1 MQLKFLLHTLI
12 PFIAP
17 QVVLAQNRDTLKKDT
32 ANTRQLKEV
41 VVTGTRTP
49 KSLQQVPIPITRITA
64 DEIKKKGLVRL
75 NEILAE
81 QTGMTI
87 LDDPHGQGIQIQG
100 FDPAYTMILIDG
112 LPLIGRNTGILE
124 LSRIT
129 TNNIDRIEIVKGPTS
144 SLYGSEAMAGVVN
157 IITSD
162 PAKGVSAGL
171 STRYGTNKTADIS
184 LNSAY
189 RSDKFHLSGFANRY
203 SSGGYTLQPSSGLP
217 TVSPFAGYTLNA
229 KSAYKIDAQTTIK
242 LSVRYY
248 TNDQDSKYLVDNR
261 YAGGTGTEKDFNV
274 APVITHRF
282 NNKLFSTLQL
292 YRSTYKTNSNVRY
305 TDDQSVYDQT
315 YFNQTFNR
323 AELQNDYALRD
334 NLKLTAG
341 AGGQYES
348 VEATRYEKL
357 QSFTSGYGYF
367 QADWLPVKKLDII
380 AGGRYDVHSVYKSQ
394 FSPKLAVSYA
404 LSPKFTLLGSAGKG
418 YKAPDF
424 RQLYLNFTNAEV
436 GYSVF
441 GYEEAAAGIARLQQ
455 QGQIESVLIDPSTLQ
470 RLNAESSTAFNFG
483 YRYKPNSKL
492 YWTANLFRNNITNLI
507 ETAAIA
513 IKTNGQSVFS
523 YFNLNKVYTQG
534 VETDLS
540 YQLFKPLQVG
550 GGFQYLEAF
559 DQDVLDQI
567 AAGKVFTKD
576 PVTNLTKEIK
586 RSDYGGLLGRSKY
599 TYNIRVNYL
608 DEKTGI
614 NASVRAIYR
623 GRYGYKDSDGNG
635 IVNRDDE
642 YTKGYVL
649 VNASLSKPFLKDAL
663 RVQLTSQNLL
673 NYKDSQVILN
683 LPGRLIYAGVTYNFN
698 KNQ

>member
-1 MQLKFLLHTLI
+1 MKIKYALYILAMPFTLQM
-12 PFIAP
+12 AD
-17 QVVLAQNRDTLKKDT
+17 AQRRDTLKRDT
-32 ANTRQLKEV
+32 ANHKQLKEV

-49 KSLQQVPIPITRITA
+49 KGLQQVPIPITRITA
-64 DEIKKKGLVRL
+64 EEIKKKGLVRL
-75 NEILAE
+75 NEVLAE
-81 QTGMTI
+81 QTGITI
-87 LDDPHGQGIQIQG
+87 LDDPHGQGVQIQG

-112 LPLIGRNTGILE
+112 LPLIGRNTGIFE

-157 IITSD
+157 IITTD
-162 PAKGVSAGL
+162 PAKGISGGAGI
-171 STRYGTNKTADIS
+171 RYGTNKTADLS

-189 RSDKFHLSGFANRY
+189 RNDRFYLSGFANRY
-203 SSGGYTLQPSSGLP
+203 SSGGYTLQASSGLP
-217 TVSPFAGYTLNA
+217 TVSPFAGYTLNG
-229 KSAYKIDAQTTIK
+229 KSAYKIDDRTTIK

-248 TNDQDSKYLVDNR
+248 ANDQDARYLVSDR
-261 YAGGTGTEKDFNV
+261 YAGGAGTERDLNI

-282 NNKLFSTLQL
+282 SDQLVSTLQL
-292 YRSTYKTNSNVRY
+292 YRSAYQTKSDIRFE
-305 TDDQSVYDQT
+305 DDRSVYDQT
-315 YFNQTFNR
+315 FFNQAFNR
-323 AELQNDYALRD
+323 AELQNDYAIKD

-341 AGGQYES
+341 AGGQYET
-348 VEATRYEKL
+348 VEATRYTKL

-367 QADWLPVKKLDII
+367 QADWLPIKKLNVIV
-380 AGGRYDVHSVYKSQ
+380 GGRYDVHSVYKSQ
-394 FSPKLAVSYA
+394 FSPKLAASYA
-404 LSPKFTLLGSAGKG
+404 FNQKFTLLGSVGKG

-441 GYEEAAAGIARLQQ
+441 GYEEAGAGIQHLQQ
-455 QGQIESVLIDPSTLQ
+455 QGQIQSVLIDPASLQ

-483 YRYKPNSKL
+483 YRYKATTRL

-534 VETDLS
+534 LETDLS
-540 YQLFKPLQVG
+540 YQLFKPLQVA
-550 GGFQYLEAF
+550 GGFQYLEAY
-559 DQDVLDQI
+559 DQDVVDQI

-576 PVTNLTKEIK
+576 PSTNLTKLIK
-586 RSDYGGLLGRSKY
+586 KSEYGGLLGRSKY
-599 TYNIRVNYL
+599 TYNVRVNYL

-614 NASVRAIYR
+614 NASVRVIYR
-623 GRYGYKDSDGNG
+623 GRYGYKDTDGNG

-649 VNASLSKPFLKDAL
+649 VNASLSKPFFKDAL
-663 RVQLTSQNLL
+663 RVQLTAQNLL
-673 NYKDSQVILN
+673 SYRDAQVILN
-683 LPGRLIYAGVTYNFN
+683 LPGRLIYAGITYNFN
-698 KNQ
+698 HQ

>member
-1 MQLKFLLHTLI
+1 MKIKYALYILAMPFTLQM
-12 PFIAP
+12 AD
-17 QVVLAQNRDTLKKDT
+17 AQRRDTLKRDT
-32 ANTRQLKEV
+32 ANHKQLKEV

-49 KSLQQVPIPITRITA
+49 KGLQQVPIPITRIT
-64 DEIKKKGLVRL
+64 GLVRL
-75 NEILAE
+75 NEVLAE
-81 QTGMTI
+81 QTGITI
-87 LDDPHGQGIQIQG
+87 LDDPHGQGVQIQG

-112 LPLIGRNTGILE
+112 LPLIGRNTGIFE

-157 IITSD
+157 IITTD
-162 PAKGVSAGL
+162 PAKGISGGAGI
-171 STRYGTNKTADIS
+171 RYGTNKTADLS

-189 RSDKFHLSGFANRY
+189 RNDRFYLSGFANRY
-203 SSGGYTLQPSSGLP
+203 SSGGYTLQASSGLP
-217 TVSPFAGYTLNA
+217 TVSPFAGYTLNG
-229 KSAYKIDAQTTIK
+229 KSAYKIDDRTTIK

-248 TNDQDSKYLVDNR
+248 ANDQDARYLVSDR
-261 YAGGTGTEKDFNV
+261 YAGGAGTERDLNI

-282 NNKLFSTLQL
+282 SDQLVSTLQL
-292 YRSTYKTNSNVRY
+292 YRSAYQTKSDIRFE
-305 TDDQSVYDQT
+305 DDRSVYDQT
-315 YFNQTFNR
+315 FFNQAFNR
-323 AELQNDYALRD
+323 AELQNDYAIKD

-341 AGGQYES
+341 AGGQYET
-348 VEATRYEKL
+348 VEATRYTKL

-367 QADWLPVKKLDII
+367 QADWLPIKKLNVIV
-380 AGGRYDVHSVYKSQ
+380 GGRYDVHSVYKSQ
-394 FSPKLAVSYA
+394 FSPKLAASYA
-404 LSPKFTLLGSAGKG
+404 FNQKFTLLGSVGKG

-441 GYEEAAAGIARLQQ
+441 GYEEAGAGIQHLQQ
-455 QGQIESVLIDPSTLQ
+455 QGQIQSVLIDPASLQ

-483 YRYKPNSKL
+483 YRYKATTRL

-534 VETDLS
+534 LETDLS
-540 YQLFKPLQVG
+540 YQLFKPLQVA
-550 GGFQYLEAF
+550 GGFQYLEAY
-559 DQDVLDQI
+559 DQDVVDQI

-576 PVTNLTKEIK
+576 PSTNLTKLIK
-586 RSDYGGLLGRSKY
+586 KSEYGGLLGRSKY
-599 TYNIRVNYL
+599 TYNVRVNYL

-614 NASVRAIYR
+614 NASVRVIYR
-623 GRYGYKDSDGNG
+623 GRYGYKDTDGNG

-649 VNASLSKPFLKDAL
+649 VNASLSKPFFKDAL
-663 RVQLTSQNLL
+663 RVQLTAQNLL
-673 NYKDSQVILN
+673 SYRDAQVILN
-683 LPGRLIYAGVTYNFN
+683 LPGRLIYAGITYNFN
-698 KNQ
+698 HQ

>member
-1 MQLKFLLHTLI
+1 MKIKYALYILAMPFTLQM
-12 PFIAP
+12 AD
-17 QVVLAQNRDTLKKDT
+17 AQRRDTLKRDT
-32 ANTRQLKEV
+32 ANHKQLKEV

-49 KSLQQVPIPITRITA
+49 KGLQQVPIPITRITA
-64 DEIKKKGLVRL
+64 EEIKKKGLVRL
-75 NEILAE
+75 NEVLAE
-81 QTGMTI
+81 QTGITI
-87 LDDPHGQGIQIQG
+87 LDDPHGQGVQIQG

-112 LPLIGRNTGILE
+112 LPLIGRNTGIFE

-157 IITSD
+157 IITTD
-162 PAKGVSAGL
+162 PAKGISGGAGI
-171 STRYGTNKTADIS
+171 RYGTNKTADLS

-189 RSDKFHLSGFANRY
+189 RNDRFYLSGFANRY
-203 SSGGYTLQPSSGLP
+203 SSGGYTLQASSGLP
-217 TVSPFAGYTLNA
+217 TVSPFAGYTLNG
-229 KSAYKIDAQTTIK
+229 KSAYKIDDRTTIK

-248 TNDQDSKYLVDNR
+248 ANDQDARYLVSDR
-261 YAGGTGTEKDFNV
+261 YAGGAGTERDLNI

-282 NNKLFSTLQL
+282 SDQLVSTLQL
-292 YRSTYKTNSNVRY
+292 YRSAYQTKSDIRFE
-305 TDDQSVYDQT
+305 DDRSVYDQT
-315 YFNQTFNR
+315 FFNQAFNR
-323 AELQNDYALRD
+323 AELQNDYAIKD

-341 AGGQYES
+341 AGGQYET
-348 VEATRYEKL
+348 VEATRYTKL

-367 QADWLPVKKLDII
+367 QADWLPIKKLNVIV
-380 AGGRYDVHSVYKSQ
+380 GGRYDVHSVYKSQ
-394 FSPKLAVSYA
+394 FSPKLAASYA
-404 LSPKFTLLGSAGKG
+404 FNQKFTLLGSVGKG

-441 GYEEAAAGIARLQQ
+441 GYEEAGAGIQHLQQ
-455 QGQIESVLIDPSTLQ
+455 QGQIQSVLIDPASLQ

-483 YRYKPNSKL
+483 YRYKATTRL

-534 VETDLS
+534 LETDLS
-540 YQLFKPLQVG
+540 YQLFKPLQVA
-550 GGFQYLEAF
+550 GGFQYLEAY
-559 DQDVLDQI
+559 DQDVVDQI

-576 PVTNLTKEIK
+576 PSTNLTKLIK
-586 RSDYGGLLGRSKY
+586 KSEYGGLLGRSKY
-599 TYNIRVNYL
+599 TYNVRVNYL

-614 NASVRAIYR
+614 NASVRVIYR
-623 GRYGYKDSDGNG
+623 GRYGYKDTDGNG

-649 VNASLSKPFLKDAL
+649 VNASVSKLFFNNQL
-663 RVQLTSQNLL
+663 RLQVTGENIG
-673 NYKDSQVILN
+673 NYKNPGAISN
-683 LPGRLIYAGVTYNFN
+683 LAGRLVYAGVTYNFN
-698 KNQ
+698 KQ

>member
-1 MQLKFLLHTLI
+1 MQIKIILCFLL
-12 PFIAP
+12 
-17 QVVLAQNRDTLKKDT
+17 QVSAVGITAAQKADSLKKDS
-32 ANTRQLKEV
+32 AKQLKEV
-41 VVTGTRTP
+41 VVTGTRTQ
-49 KSLQQVPIPITRITA
+49 KSLQQVPIPITRITSE
-64 DEIKKKGLVRL
+64 EIKKKGLIRL
-75 NEILAE
+75 NEVLSE

-100 FDPAYTMILIDG
+100 FDPAYTLILIDG
-112 LPLIGRNTGILE
+112 LPLIGRTTGIFE

-157 IITSD
+157 IITAE
-162 PAKGVSAGL
+162 PAKGLAGGL
-171 STRYGTNKTADIS
+171 SARYGTNKTADLS
-184 LNSAY
+184 LNSSY
-189 RSDKFHLSGFANRY
+189 KTEKFYISGFVNRY
-203 SSGGYTLQPSSGLP
+203 SSGGYSLETASGIP
-217 TVSPFAGYTLNA
+217 TVSPFEGYTLNG
-229 KSAYKIDAQTTIK
+229 KTSYKIDNNTTLK

-248 TNDQDSKYLVDNR
+248 TNDQDSRFLVDTR
-261 YAGGTGTEKDFNV
+261 YAAGTGTEKDFNI

-282 NNKLFSTLQL
+282 SDKVFSTLQL
-292 YRSTYKTNSNVRY
+292 YRSTYKTNSDVRY
-305 TDDQSVYDQT
+305 EDDNSVYDQT
-315 YFNQTFNR
+315 YFNQAFNR
-323 AELQNDYALRD
+323 AEIQNDYAIQD

-341 AGGQYES
+341 LGGQYET
-348 VEATRYEKL
+348 VEATRYTKL

-380 AGGRYDVHSVYKSQ
+380 AGGRYDAHSVYKSQ

-404 LSPKFTLLGSAGKG
+404 LTDKFTLLGSVGKG

-441 GYEEAAAGIARLQQ
+441 GYEEANAGIQRLQQ
-455 QGQIESVLIDPSTLQ
+455 EGQIESVLIDPSTLK

-483 YRYKPNSKL
+483 FRYKPTEKL
-492 YWTANLFRNNITNLI
+492 YWTANLFRNNISNLI
-507 ETAAIA
+507 ETAPIA

-523 YFNLNKVYTQG
+523 YFNLNKVFTQG

-540 YQLFKPLQVG
+540 YQLFKPLQIAG
-550 GGFQYLEAF
+550 GIQYLEAY

-567 AAGKVFTKD
+567 KAGKVFTKD
-576 PVTNLTKEIK
+576 PTTNLTKVIK
-586 RSDYGGLLGRSKY
+586 RSDYGGLLSRSKY
-599 TYNIRVNYL
+599 TYNVRLNYQ

-614 NASVRAIYR
+614 NTSIRVIYR
-623 GRYGYKDSDGNG
+623 GRYGYKDTDGNG
-635 IVNRDDE
+635 IVNRADE

-649 VNASLSKPFLKDAL
+649 VNASLSKMFLKDAIRL
-663 RVQLTSQNLL
+663 QFTAQNLL

-683 LPGRLIYAGVTYNFN
+683 LPGRLIYAGLAYNFN
-698 KNQ
+698 K

>member
-1 MQLKFLLHTLI
+1 M
-12 PFIAP
+12 PFTFHMAY
-17 QVVLAQNRDTLKKDT
+17 AQRRDTLKKDT
-32 ANTRQLKEV
+32 VNIKQLKEV

-75 NEILAE
+75 NEVLAE

-100 FDPAYTMILIDG
+100 FDPAYTMFLIDG

-157 IITSD
+157 IITAD
-162 PAKGVSAGL
+162 PAKGISGGVA
-171 STRYGTNKTADIS
+171 TRYGTNNTADLT

-189 RSDKFHLSGFANRY
+189 KNDRFYISGFANRY

-217 TVSPFAGYTLNA
+217 TVSPFAGYTLNG
-229 KSAYKIDAQTTIK
+229 KSSYKIDDRTTIK

-248 TNDQDSKYLVDNR
+248 TNDQDSRYLVDNR
-261 YAGGTGTEKDFNV
+261 YAAGTGTENDFNI

-282 NNKLFSTLQL
+282 TDKVFSTLQL
-292 YRSTYKTNSNVRY
+292 YRSTYKTNSDVRY
-305 TDDQSVYDQT
+305 EDDKSVYDQT
-315 YFNQTFNR
+315 YFNQAFNR
-323 AELQNDYALRD
+323 AELQNDYAVKD

-341 AGGQYES
+341 AGGQYET
-348 VEATRYEKL
+348 VEATRYTKL
-357 QSFTSGYGYF
+357 QSFTSGYSYF

-394 FSPKLAVSYA
+394 FSPKLAASYA
-404 LSPKFTLLGSAGKG
+404 LSSKFTVLGSVGKG

-441 GYEEAAAGIARLQQ
+441 GYEEASTGIQRLQQ
-455 QGQIESVLIDPSTLQ
+455 AGQIETILIDPATLKS
-470 RLNAESSTAFNFG
+470 LNAESSTAFNLG
-483 YRYKPNSKL
+483 YRYKATSKL

-540 YQLFKPLQVG
+540 YQLFKSLQVA
-550 GGFQYLEAF
+550 GGFQYLEAY

-567 AAGKVFTKD
+567 AAGRVFTKD
-576 PVTNLTKEIK
+576 PETNLTKVIK

-599 TYNIRVNYL
+599 TCNVRVNYQE
-608 DEKTGI
+608 EKTGI
-614 NASVRAIYR
+614 NTSIRAIYR
-623 GRYGYKDSDGNG
+623 GRYGYKDTDGNG
-635 IVNRDDE
+635 IVNRNDE
-642 YTKGYVL
+642 YTKGHIL
-649 VNASLSKPFLKDAL
+649 VNASLSKPLLKDAF
-663 RVQLTSQNLL
+663 RVQLTAQNLL
-673 NYKDSQVILN
+673 NYKDAQVILN
-683 LPGRLIYAGVTYNFN
+683 LPGRLIYTGITYNFN
-698 KNQ
+698 KK

>member
-1 MQLKFLLHTLI
+1 MQIKYILY
-12 PFIAP
+12 
-17 QVVLAQNRDTLKKDT
+17 VLAMPFTFNIAYAQRRDTLKKDT
-32 ANTRQLKEV
+32 VNIKQLKEV

-75 NEILAE
+75 NEVLAE

-157 IITSD
+157 IITAD
-162 PAKGVSAGL
+162 PVKGISGDVA
-171 STRYGTNKTADIS
+171 TRYGTNNTADLT

-189 RSDKFHLSGFANRY
+189 KNDRFYISGFANRY
-203 SSGGYTLQPSSGLP
+203 SSDGYTLQSSSGLP
-217 TVSPFAGYTLNA
+217 TVSPFAGYTLNG
-229 KSAYKIDAQTTIK
+229 KSSYKIDDRTTIK

-248 TNDQDSKYLVDNR
+248 TNDQDSRYLVDNR
-261 YAGGTGTEKDFNV
+261 YAGGTGTEKDFNI

-282 NNKLFSTLQL
+282 TDKLLSTLQL
-292 YRSTYKTNSNVRY
+292 YRSTYKTNSDVRY
-305 TDDQSVYDQT
+305 EDDKSVYDQT
-315 YFNQTFNR
+315 YFNQAFNR
-323 AELQNDYALRD
+323 AELQNDYAVKD

-341 AGGQYES
+341 AGGQYET
-348 VEATRYEKL
+348 VEATRYTKL

-367 QADWLPVKKLDII
+367 QADWLPVKKLDVI
-380 AGGRYDVHSVYKSQ
+380 AGGRYDMHSVYKSQ
-394 FSPKLAVSYA
+394 FSPKLAASYA
-404 LSPKFTLLGSAGKG
+404 LSSKFTVLGSAGKG

-441 GYEEAAAGIARLQQ
+441 GYEEASAGIQRLQQ
-455 QGQIESVLIDPSTLQ
+455 AGQIETILIDPATLKS
-470 RLNAESSTAFNFG
+470 LNAESSTAFNLG
-483 YRYKPNSKL
+483 YRYKPTNKL

-540 YQLFKPLQVG
+540 YQLFKPLQVAA
-550 GGFQYLEAF
+550 GFQYLEAY

-576 PVTNLTKEIK
+576 PETNLTKVIK

-599 TYNIRVNYL
+599 TYNVRVNYQE
-608 DEKTGI
+608 DKTGI
-614 NASVRAIYR
+614 NASIRAIYR
-623 GRYGYKDSDGNG
+623 GRYGYKDTDGNG
-635 IVNRDDE
+635 IVNRNDE

-649 VNASLSKPFLKDAL
+649 VNASLSKPFLKDAF
-663 RVQLTSQNLL
+663 RVQLTAQNLL
-673 NYKDSQVILN
+673 NYKDAQVILN
-683 LPGRLIYAGVTYNFN
+683 LPGRLIYAGITYNFN
-698 KNQ
+698 KK

>member
-1 MQLKFLLHTLI
+1 MQIKYILYVLVMPITLN
-12 PFIAP
+12 IAY
-17 QVVLAQNRDTLKKDT
+17 AQRPDTLKKDT
-32 ANTRQLKEV
+32 ANIKQLKEV
-41 VVTGTRTP
+41 VITGTRTQ

-129 TNNIDRIEIVKGPTS
+129 INNIDRIEIVKGPTS

-157 IITSD
+157 IITAD
-162 PAKGVSAGL
+162 PVKGISGGTA
-171 STRYGTNKTADIS
+171 TRYGTNNTADVS

-189 RSDKFHLSGFANRY
+189 KNNRFYISGFANRY

-217 TVSPFAGYTLNA
+217 TVSPFAGYTLNG
-229 KSAYKIDAQTTIK
+229 KSSYKIDDKTTVN

-248 TNDQDSKYLVDNR
+248 TNDQDSRYLVDNR
-261 YAGGTGTEKDFNV
+261 YAGGTGTEKDFNI

-282 NNKLFSTLQL
+282 TGKLLSTLQF
-292 YRSTYKTNSNVRY
+292 YRSTYKTKSDVRY
-305 TDDQSVYDQT
+305 EDDGSIYDQT
-315 YFNQTFNR
+315 YFNQAFNR
-323 AELQNDYALRD
+323 AELQNDYALKD

-341 AGGQYES
+341 AGGQYET
-348 VEATRYEKL
+348 VEATRYTKL

-394 FSPKLAVSYA
+394 LSPKLAASYA
-404 LSPKFTLLGSAGKG
+404 LSPKFTVLGSVGKG

-441 GYEEAAAGIARLQQ
+441 GYEEAGAGIQRLQQ
-455 QGQIESVLIDPSTLQ
+455 AGQIETILIDAATLK
-470 RLNAESSTAFNFG
+470 RLNAESSTAFNLG
-483 YRYKPNSKL
+483 YRYKPTAKL
-492 YWTANLFRNNITNLI
+492 YWTANLYRNNITNLI
-507 ETAAIA
+507 ETAVIA

-534 VETDLS
+534 IETDLS
-540 YQLFKPLQVG
+540 YQVFKSLQVA
-550 GGFQYLEAF
+550 GGFQYLEAY
-559 DQDVLDQI
+559 DQEVLDQI
-567 AAGKVFTKD
+567 AAGKVFTKA
-576 PVTNLTKEIK
+576 PETNLTRVIE
-586 RSDYGGLLGRSKY
+586 RSDYEGLLGRSKY
-599 TYNIRVNYL
+599 TYNIRVNYQ
-608 DEKTGI
+608 ENKTGI
-614 NASVRAIYR
+614 NASIRAIYR
-623 GRYGYKDSDGNG
+623 GRYGYKDTDGNG

-649 VNASLSKPFLKDAL
+649 VNASLSKPLLKDAI
-663 RVQLTSQNLL
+663 RVQLTAQNLL

-683 LPGRLIYAGVTYNFN
+683 LPGRLIYAGIAYNFI
-698 KNQ
+698 KK

>member
-1 MQLKFLLHTLI
+1 MQIKYFLYVFALSFTLRM
-12 PFIAP
+12 AH
-17 QVVLAQNRDTLKKDT
+17 AQKRDTLKKDT
-32 ANTRQLKEV
+32 ANIKQLKEV

-49 KSLQQVPIPITRITA
+49 KSLQQVPVLITRITA

-75 NEILAE
+75 NEVLAE

-100 FDPAYTMILIDG
+100 FDPAYTMVLIDG

-129 TNNIDRIEIVKGPTS
+129 LNNIDRIEIVKGPTS

-157 IITSD
+157 IITAD
-162 PAKGVSAGL
+162 AVKGISGGAAA
-171 STRYGTNKTADIS
+171 RHGTNNTADIS

-189 RSDKFHLSGFANRY
+189 KNDRFYISGFANRY

-217 TVSPFAGYTLNA
+217 TVSPFAGYTFNG
-229 KSAYKIDAQTTIK
+229 KTSYKIDDKTTIK
-242 LSVRYY
+242 LSIRYY
-248 TNDQDSKYLVDNR
+248 TNDQDSRYLVDNR
-261 YAGGTGTEKDFNV
+261 YATGTGTEKDFNI
-274 APVITHRF
+274 APVITHHF
-282 NNKLFSTLQL
+282 TNKLFSTLQL
-292 YRSTYKTNSNVRY
+292 YRSIYKTKSDVRY
-305 TDDQSVYDQT
+305 EDDRSVYDQT
-315 YFNQTFNR
+315 YFNQAFNR
-323 AELQNDYALRD
+323 AELQNDYALKD

-341 AGGQYES
+341 AGGQYET
-348 VEATRYEKL
+348 VEATRYTKL

-380 AGGRYDVHSVYKSQ
+380 AGGRYDVHSVYQSQ
-394 FSPKLAVSYA
+394 LSPKLAASYA
-404 LSPKFTLLGSAGKG
+404 LSSKFTVLGSVGKG

-441 GYEEAAAGIARLQQ
+441 GYEEASAGIQRLQQ
-455 QGQIESVLIDPSTLQ
+455 AGQIETILIEPATLKS
-470 RLNAESSTAFNFG
+470 LNAESSTAFNWGF
-483 YRYKPNSKL
+483 RYKPTGKL

-540 YQLFKPLQVG
+540 YQVFKSLQLA
-550 GGFQYLEAF
+550 GGFQYLEAY
-559 DQDVLDQI
+559 DQEVLHQI
-567 AAGKVFTKD
+567 AAGKVFTRD
-576 PVTNLTKEIK
+576 PETNLTKVIK
-586 RSDYGGLLGRSKY
+586 RNDYGGLLGRSKY
-599 TYNIRVNYL
+599 TYNIRISYQEN
-608 DEKTGI
+608 KTGI

-623 GRYGYKDSDGNG
+623 GRYGYKDADGNG
-635 IVNRDDE
+635 IINRDDE

-649 VNASLSKPFLKDAL
+649 VNTSLSKPLMSDAI
-663 RVQLTSQNLL
+663 RVQLTAQNLL

-683 LPGRLIYAGVTYNFN
+683 LPGRLIYAGIAYNFN
-698 KNQ
+698 KK